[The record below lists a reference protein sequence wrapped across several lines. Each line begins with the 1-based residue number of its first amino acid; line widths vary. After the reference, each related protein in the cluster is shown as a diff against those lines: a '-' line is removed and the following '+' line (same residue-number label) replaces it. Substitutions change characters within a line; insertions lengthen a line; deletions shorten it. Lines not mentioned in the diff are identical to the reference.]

1 MTQDIIIRSEA
12 GKPMAEA
19 DNEAIRQ
26 MQALA
31 EKAAKSADGERQRI
45 HLILRNQQL
54 ADILKRTPLS
64 ETLAEQVELYAYTE
78 QDLWS
83 MAMLGVQPVAR
94 RVWTASP
101 SRPIARNASIW
112 SSSA

>member
-31 EKAAKSADGERQRI
+31 QKATKSADGERQRI

-64 ETLAEQVELYAYTE
+64 EALAEQVE
-78 QDLWS
+78 
-83 MAMLGVQPVAR
+83 PVCLHRAR
-94 RVWTASP
+94 PLVDGHAGRTA
-101 SRPIARNASIW
+101 R
-112 SSSA
+112 

>member
-31 EKAAKSADGERQRI
+31 GKATKSADGERQRI
-45 HLILRNQQL
+45 HLILRNQQFP
-54 ADILKRTPLS
+54 R
-64 ETLAEQVELYAYTE
+64 
-78 QDLWS
+78 
-83 MAMLGVQPVAR
+83 G
-94 RVWTASP
+94 
-101 SRPIARNASIW
+101 
-112 SSSA
+112 